1 MKKKL
6 SGFRLSRLKLFD
18 LDSWEE
24 ILMTITR
31 NKTRS
36 LLTAFGVFWGIFMLV
51 ALIGGGNGLQ
61 KMMSETFSGIT
72 ANSCFIMGQR
82 TSEAYKGF
90 RKGRTWDL
98 TTQDVAIL
106 RSNIDE
112 IDHITPILFGGW
124 GDNNT
129 VYGDKSYRAGIKG
142 VLSDYGYVEFQQV
155 QYGRFINE
163 VDVEEQRK
171 VCYIGTRVYEALFN
185 KGENPVGKYIRVDGI
200 YYQVIGVGKGAANM
214 SIGGNAE
221 ETIVLP
227 FTTMQQTTHAGD
239 VIHMIAIT
247 GKPGVPITS
256 IQEQA
261 EKILKQAHTIAPNDA
276 QAVFIL
282 NVEKM
287 FKQFDNLF
295 LGIRLLIWIVGLG
308 TLFAGIIGVS
318 NIMMVTVRERT
329 GEIGIRRAIGAKP
342 SDIMRQI
349 LSESMVLT
357 CIAGL
362 MGISFAVLVLQVANV
377 GISASSGKDAGLQ
390 ISFGVAVGTAAI
402 LMTLGTLSGLAPAF
416 RAMSI
421 KPIEAIREE

>member
-1 MKKKL
+1 MEKRNMKKKL
-6 SGFRLSRLKLFD
+6 FNFRLSRLKLFD

-61 KMMSETFSGIT
+61 RMMSRTFSGIT
-72 ANSCFIMGQR
+72 ANSCFIMSQK

-90 RKGRTWDL
+90 RKGRWWNL
-98 TTQDVAIL
+98 TVQDVDIL
-106 RSNIDE
+106 RSNIKE
-112 IDHITPILFGGW
+112 IEHITPILFGGW
-124 GDNNT
+124 GDNNV

-142 VLSDYGYVEFQQV
+142 IVSEYNYVETQKV
-155 QYGRFINE
+155 EYGRFINDM
-163 VDVEEQRK
+163 DVKEMRK

-185 KGENPVGKYIRVDGI
+185 KGENPVGRYIRLDGI

-214 SIGGNAE
+214 QIGGSAE

-227 FTTMQQTTHAGD
+227 FTTMQQTTHSGD
-239 VIHMIAIT
+239 VVHMIAAT
-247 GKPGVPITS
+247 GKPGVPIS
-256 IQEQA
+256 DIQEQA
-261 EKILKQAHTIAPNDA
+261 EKILKQTHMIAPNDA
-276 QAVFIL
+276 QALFIM

-287 FKQFDNLF
+287 FIQFNNLF
-295 LGIRLLIWIVGLG
+295 LGINLLIWIVGLG

-377 GISASSGKDAGLQ
+377 GISAASGEDAGLQ
-390 ISFGVAVGTAAI
+390 INFGTAIGTAI
-402 LMTLGTLSGLAPAF
+402 
-416 RAMSI
+416 I
-421 KPIEAIREE
+421 